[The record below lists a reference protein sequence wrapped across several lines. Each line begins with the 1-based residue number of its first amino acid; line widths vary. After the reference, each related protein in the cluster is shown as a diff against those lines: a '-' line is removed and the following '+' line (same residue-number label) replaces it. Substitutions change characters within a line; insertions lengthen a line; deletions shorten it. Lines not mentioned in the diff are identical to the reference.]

1 MTDTTQDGASA
12 GGWSP
17 ERSAAGGHNPYLIAF
32 VVSIA
37 TFMEVLDT
45 TIANVALRHI
55 AGGLAVGI
63 DESTYVITSYL
74 VANAIVLSISGW
86 LSTVIGRK
94 RFYMICVATFTI
106 SSLLCGFAWNLQSLV
121 LFRIL
126 QGLGGGGMATSEQ
139 AILADSFPPEKR
151 GQAFAIYGVAV
162 VVAPVIGP
170 TLGGWITDT
179 YSWHWVFLI
188 NVPMGLLSLF
198 LVGRLVKEP
207 SGAEEEREK
216 LLSKGV
222 QVDYIG
228 FALVAIGLGSLE
240 YVLDEGQRNDWFGS
254 NMIIFFAVLSAVS
267 LLALIPW
274 ELTREEPIIDLRLL
288 GRRQFAACFLVMLG
302 TGAVLISTTQ
312 ILPQLLQTELNYT
325 ALLAGLALSPGG
337 IATLMLMPVV
347 GRLVSTVQPK
357 YLIMFGATVVAF
369 SMWHLTGLNGDIT
382 YGYAA
387 LARVF
392 LAIGLPFLFLPVTT
406 ASYDGVPSDKTNQ
419 ASALI
424 NVARNIGGSMGV
436 ALAQTVLAQRQQ
448 FHQSRL
454 IEHAAPSDLGY
465 QQTIDAMTRYFQ
477 AQGSNPSDAAAQAIA
492 WVGKTLQQQVDFL
505 AYIDV
510 FWMLAIIAVL
520 MIPTAAVLRPI
531 DLGAPAR
538 GIRPRHSLRAERID
552 CDAVSV
558 DGFECGGHPART
570 IFPT

>member
-1 MTDTTQDGASA
+1 MSDVAQGGAAA

-86 LSTVIGRK
+86 LATVIGRK
-94 RFYMICVATFTI
+94 RFYMICVAVFTLA
-106 SSLLCGFAWNLQSLV
+106 SLLCGLAWSLESLV
-121 LFRIL
+121 FFRII

-139 AILADSFPPEKR
+139 AILADSFPPAKR

-162 VVAPVIGP
+162 VVAPVVGP

-179 YSWHWVFLI
+179 YTWHWVFLI
-188 NVPMGLLSLF
+188 NVPMGMLSLF
-198 LVGRLVKEP
+198 LVSTLVSEP
-207 SGAEEEREK
+207 SGAEEERAR
-216 LLSKGV
+216 LLKRGLR
-222 QVDYIG
+222 VDFIG

-240 YVLDEGQRNDWFGS
+240 FVLDEGQRNDWFGS
-254 NMIIFFAVLSAVS
+254 NMVLGFALLAAFC

-274 ELTREEPIIDLRLL
+274 ELTREEPIVDIRLL
-288 GRRQFAACFLVMLG
+288 GRRQFGACFLVMLA
-302 TGAVLISTTQ
+302 TGAILIATTQ
-312 ILPQLLQTELNYT
+312 MLPQLLQTELNYT
-325 ALLAGLALSPGG
+325 AFLAGLALSPGG
-337 IATLMLMPVV
+337 IVTMMMMPIV
-347 GRLVSTVQPK
+347 GNLIGVVQPK
-357 YLIMFGATVVAF
+357 YLIVFGACVVAF
-369 SMWHLTGLNGDIT
+369 SMWHLTGLTGDIT

-387 LARVF
+387 MSRVM
-392 LAIGLPFLFLPVTT
+392 LGVGLPFLFLPVTT
-406 ASYDGVPSDKTNQ
+406 ASYDGIPPDKTNQ

-424 NVARNIGGSMGV
+424 NVARNLGGSMGV
-436 ALAQTVLAQRQQ
+436 ALSQTMLAQRQQ

-454 IEHAAPSDLGY
+454 IEHVAPSEVGY

-477 AQGSNPSDAAAQAIA
+477 AHGSNASDAAGQAIA
-492 WVGKTLQQQVDFL
+492 WVGQTLQHQIDLL

-510 FWMLAIIAVL
+510 FWSLSVLGMLMVPVAL
-520 MIPTAAVLRPI
+520 
-531 DLGAPAR
+531 
-538 GIRPRHSLRAERID
+538 SLRSIALEAPQR
-552 CDAVSV
+552 
-558 DGFECGGHPART
+558 GH
-570 IFPT
+570 

>member
-1 MTDTTQDGASA
+1 MTDVAQGGASA

-17 ERSAAGGHNPYLIAF
+17 ERSAAGGHNPYLIAM

-55 AGGLAVGI
+55 AGGLAVGL

-86 LSTVIGRK
+86 LSTVLGRK
-94 RFYMICVATFTI
+94 RFYMMCVATF
-106 SSLLCGFAWNLQSLV
+106 SLASLLCGLAWNLQSLV

-139 AILADSFPPEKR
+139 AILADSFPPQKR

-188 NVPMGLLSLF
+188 NVPMGLLSLL
-198 LVGRLVKEP
+198 LVGTLVKEP

-216 LLSKGV
+216 LLSRGLR
-222 QVDYIG
+222 VDYVG
-228 FALVAIGLGSLE
+228 FILVAVGLGSLE
-240 YVLDEGQRNDWFGS
+240 FVLDEGQRNDWFGS
-254 NMIIFFAVLSAVS
+254 NMILCFALLAAFC

-274 ELTREEPIIDLRLL
+274 ELSRDDPIVDIRLL
-288 GRRQFAACFLVMLG
+288 GKRQFGSCFLVMLG
-302 TGAVLISTTQ
+302 TFAVLIATTQ
-312 ILPQLLQTELNYT
+312 LLPQLLQTELGYT
-325 ALLAGLALSPGG
+325 AMLAGLALSPGG
-337 IATLMLMPVV
+337 VATMMLMPVV
-347 GRLVSTVQPK
+347 GRLVGIVQPK
-357 YLIMFGATVVAF
+357 YLIMFGAAVAGL
-369 SMWHLTGLNGDIT
+369 SMWHLTGLTGDIS
-382 YGYAA
+382 YSYAA
-387 LARVF
+387 LSRVY

-406 ASYDGVPSDKTNQ
+406 ASYDGVPPEQTNQ

-424 NVARNIGGSMGV
+424 NVGRNIGGSMGV
-436 ALAQTVLAQRQQ
+436 ALSQTMLAQRQQ

-454 IEHAAPSDLGY
+454 IEHVAPSDLGY
-465 QQTIDAMTRYFQ
+465 QQSIDAMTRFFE
-477 AQGSNPSDAAAQAIA
+477 AQGSNATDAASQATA
-492 WVGKTLQQQVDFL
+492 WVGQTLQQQVDLL

-510 FWMLAIIAVL
+510 FWTLAIVAML
-520 MIPTAAVLRPI
+520 LIPIAAVLRSI
-531 DLGAPAR
+531 DLHAPAR
-538 GIRPRHSLRAERID
+538 GH
-552 CDAVSV
+552 
-558 DGFECGGHPART
+558 
-570 IFPT
+570 

>member
-1 MTDTTQDGASA
+1 MTEAAQGGASA

-17 ERSAAGGHNPYLIAF
+17 QRSAAGGHNPYLIAF

-55 AGGLAVGI
+55 AGSLAVGI

-94 RFYMICVATFTI
+94 RFYMICVATFTL

-139 AILADSFPPEKR
+139 AILADSFPPHKR

-179 YSWHWVFLI
+179 YTWHWVFLI

-198 LVGRLVKEP
+198 LVGTLVREP
-207 SGAEEEREK
+207 SGAEEERER
-216 LLSKGV
+216 LLSKGLR
-222 QVDYIG
+222 VDYIG
-228 FALVAIGLGSLE
+228 FLLVAIGLGSLE
-240 YVLDEGQRNDWFGS
+240 FVLDEGQRNDWFGS
-254 NMIIFFAVLSAVS
+254 NMIIVFA
-267 LLALIPW
+267 LLAAACLFALIPW
-274 ELTREEPIIDLRLL
+274 ELTREDPIVDLRLL
-288 GRRQFAACFLVMLG
+288 GRRQFAACFLVMLA

-312 ILPQLLQTELNYT
+312 LLPQLLQTELNYT
-325 ALLAGLALSPGG
+325 AMLAGLALSPGG
-337 IATLMLMPVV
+337 IATLVLMPVV
-347 GRLVSTVQPK
+347 GRLVSSVQPK
-357 YLIMFGATVVAF
+357 YLIMFGAAIVAF
-369 SMWHLTGLNGDIT
+369 SMWHLTGLTGDIT

-387 LARVF
+387 LSRIF
-392 LAIGLPFLFLPVTT
+392 LALGLPFLFLPVTT
-406 ASYDGVPSDKTNQ
+406 ASYDGVPPDKTNQ

-477 AQGSNPSDAAAQAIA
+477 AQGSNASDAASQAVA
-492 WVGKTLQQQVDFL
+492 WVGRTLQQQVDLL

-510 FWMLAIIAVL
+510 FWTLAIVAVL

-531 DLGAPAR
+531 KLGGPAR
-538 GIRPRHSLRAERID
+538 GH
-552 CDAVSV
+552 
-558 DGFECGGHPART
+558 
-570 IFPT
+570 

>member
-1 MTDTTQDGASA
+1 MTDVAQGGASA

-55 AGGLAVGI
+55 AGGLAVGL

-74 VANAIVLSISGW
+74 VANAVVLSISGW
-86 LSTVIGRK
+86 LSTVLGRK
-94 RFYMICVATFTI
+94 RFYMMCVATFTVA
-106 SSLLCGFAWNLQSLV
+106 SLLCGFAWNLQSLV

-139 AILADSFPPEKR
+139 AILADSFPPQKR

-162 VVAPVIGP
+162 VVAPVVGP

-188 NVPMGLLSLF
+188 NVPMGLLSLL
-198 LVGRLVKEP
+198 LVGTLVKEP
-207 SGAEEEREK
+207 SSAEEERVE
-216 LLSKGV
+216 LLSKGLR
-222 QVDYIG
+222 VDYVG
-228 FALVAIGLGSLE
+228 FILIAIGLGALE
-240 YVLDEGQRNDWFGS
+240 FVLDEGQRNDWFGS
-254 NMIIFFAVLSAVS
+254 NMILSFALLAAFC

-274 ELTREEPIIDLRLL
+274 ELSRDDPIVDIRLL
-288 GRRQFAACFLVMLG
+288 GTRQFGACALVMLG
-302 TGAVLISTTQ
+302 TFAVLISTTQ
-312 ILPQLLQTELNYT
+312 LLPQLLQTEVGYT
-325 ALLAGLALSPGG
+325 AMLAGMALSPGG
-337 IATLMLMPVV
+337 IATMMLMPVA
-347 GRLVSTVQPK
+347 GRLVSVVQPK
-357 YLIMFGATVVAF
+357 YLIMFGAAVAAL
-369 SMWHLTGLNGDIT
+369 SMWHMTGLTGDIS

-387 LARVF
+387 LARIY

-406 ASYDGVPSDKTNQ
+406 ASYDGVPPEKTNQ

-424 NVARNIGGSMGV
+424 NVARNIGGSIGV
-436 ALAQTVLAQRQQ
+436 AVAQTLLAQRQQ

-465 QQTIDAMTRYFQ
+465 QQTIDQMTRYFQ
-477 AQGSNPSDAAAQAIA
+477 AQGSNASDAASQAVA

-510 FWMLAIIAVL
+510 FWSLAIIAAL
-520 MIPTAAVLRPI
+520 LIPIAATLRSI

-538 GIRPRHSLRAERID
+538 GH
-552 CDAVSV
+552 
-558 DGFECGGHPART
+558 
-570 IFPT
+570 

>member
-1 MTDTTQDGASA
+1 MTDAVDGGASA

-55 AGGLAVGI
+55 AGSLAVGI

-94 RFYMICVATFTI
+94 RFYMICVATFTV
-106 SSLLCGFAWNLQSLV
+106 SSLLCGFAWNLQALV

-139 AILADSFPPEKR
+139 AILADSFPPHKR
-151 GQAFAIYGVAV
+151 GQAFAIYGIAV

-179 YSWHWVFLI
+179 YTWHWVFLI
-188 NVPMGLLSLF
+188 NVPMGVLSLF
-198 LVGRLVKEP
+198 LVGTLVKEP

-216 LLSKGV
+216 LLSKGLR
-222 QVDYIG
+222 VDYVG
-228 FALVAIGLGSLE
+228 FLLVATGLGSLE
-240 YVLDEGQRNDWFGS
+240 YVLDEGQRSDWFGS
-254 NMIIFFAVLSAVS
+254 NMIVFFALLSAVS

-274 ELTREEPIIDLRLL
+274 ELTREDPIVDLRLL
-288 GRRQFAACFLVMLG
+288 GRRQFAACFLVMLA

-312 ILPQLLQTELNYT
+312 LLPQLLQTELNYT

-337 IATLMLMPVV
+337 IATLVLMPVV
-347 GRLVSTVQPK
+347 GRLTGIMQPK
-357 YLIMFGATVVAF
+357 YLIMLGAAIVAF
-369 SMWHLTGLNGDIT
+369 SMWHLTGLTGDIT

-387 LARVF
+387 MSRIF
-392 LAIGLPFLFLPVTT
+392 LALGLPFLFLPVTT
-406 ASYDGVPSDKTNQ
+406 ASYDGVPPEKTNQ

-465 QQTIDAMTRYFQ
+465 QQTIETMTRFFQ
-477 AQGSNPSDAAAQAIA
+477 AQGSSASDAASQAVA
-492 WVGKTLQQQVDFL
+492 WVGRILQQQVDLL

-510 FWMLAIIAVL
+510 FWTLAVVAVL

-531 DLGAPAR
+531 NLNAPAK
-538 GIRPRHSLRAERID
+538 
-552 CDAVSV
+552 
-558 DGFECGGHPART
+558 GH
-570 IFPT
+570 

>member
-1 MTDTTQDGASA
+1 MTDAAQGGASA

-94 RFYMICVATFTI
+94 RFYMICVAIFTV

-139 AILADSFPPEKR
+139 AILADSFPPHKR

-162 VVAPVIGP
+162 VVAPVVGP

-179 YSWHWVFLI
+179 YTWHWVFLI

-198 LVGRLVKEP
+198 LVGTLVREP

-216 LLSKGV
+216 LLSTGLR
-222 QVDYIG
+222 VDYVG
-228 FALVAIGLGSLE
+228 FLLVAIGLGSLE

-254 NMIIFFAVLSAVS
+254 NMIGAFAVLSAVS

-274 ELTREEPIIDLRLL
+274 ELTREDPIVDIRLL
-288 GRRQFAACFLVMLG
+288 GGRQFGACFLVMLA

-312 ILPQLLQTELNYT
+312 LLPQLLQTELNYT
-325 ALLAGLALSPGG
+325 AMLAGLALSPGG
-337 IATLMLMPVV
+337 VATLVLMPVV
-347 GRLVSTVQPK
+347 GRLVGSVQPK
-357 YLIMFGATVVAF
+357 YLIMFGAVIVAF
-369 SMWHLTGLNGDIT
+369 SMWHLTGLTGDIT

-387 LARVF
+387 LSRIF
-392 LAIGLPFLFLPVTT
+392 LALGLPFLFLPVTT
-406 ASYDGVPSDKTNQ
+406 ASYDGVPPDKTNQ

-477 AQGSNPSDAAAQAIA
+477 AQGSNASDAASQAIA
-492 WVGKTLQQQVDFL
+492 WVGRTLQQQVDFL

-510 FWMLAIIAVL
+510 FWTLAIVAVL
-520 MIPTAAVLRPI
+520 MIPVAAVLRPI

-538 GIRPRHSLRAERID
+538 GH
-552 CDAVSV
+552 
-558 DGFECGGHPART
+558 
-570 IFPT
+570 

>member
-1 MTDTTQDGASA
+1 MTDAAEGGASV

-94 RFYMICVATFTI
+94 RFYMICVATFTV

-139 AILADSFPPEKR
+139 AILADSFPPQKR

-179 YSWHWVFLI
+179 YTWHWVFLI

-198 LVGRLVKEP
+198 LVGMLVKEP
-207 SGAEEEREK
+207 SGAEEERQK
-216 LLSKGV
+216 LLKKGLR
-222 QVDYIG
+222 VDYVG
-228 FALVAIGLGSLE
+228 FLLVAVGLASLE
-240 YVLDEGQRNDWFGS
+240 FVLDEGQRNDWFGS
-254 NMIIFFAVLSAVS
+254 NMIVFFAVLSAVS

-274 ELTREEPIIDLRLL
+274 ELTREDPIIDLRLL

-337 IATLMLMPVV
+337 IATLLLMPVV

-369 SMWHLTGLNGDIT
+369 SMWHLTGLTGDIT
-382 YGYAA
+382 YSYAA
-387 LARVF
+387 LSRIF

-406 ASYDGVPSDKTNQ
+406 ASYDGVPPDKTNQ

-465 QQTIDAMTRYFQ
+465 QQTIDTMTRFFQ
-477 AQGSNPSDAAAQAIA
+477 AQGSNASDAASQAVA
-492 WVGKTLQQQVDFL
+492 WVGRTLQQQVDFL

-510 FWMLAIIAVL
+510 FWTLAIIAVL
-520 MIPTAAVLRPI
+520 MIPTAAMLRPI
-531 DLGAPAR
+531 NLGAPAR
-538 GIRPRHSLRAERID
+538 GH
-552 CDAVSV
+552 
-558 DGFECGGHPART
+558 
-570 IFPT
+570 

>member
-1 MTDTTQDGASA
+1 MTDASQNGASTGA
-12 GGWSP
+12 WSP

-94 RFYMICVATFTI
+94 RFYMICVATF
-106 SSLLCGFAWNLQSLV
+106 SVASLLCGFAWNLEALV

-139 AILADSFPPEKR
+139 AILADSFPPAKR

-188 NVPMGLLSLF
+188 NVPMGMLSLF
-198 LVGRLVKEP
+198 LVGTLVKEP

-216 LLSKGV
+216 LLSKGLR
-222 QVDYIG
+222 VDYIG

-254 NMIIFFAVLSAVS
+254 NLIVFFAVLSAVS

-337 IATLMLMPVV
+337 VATLMLMPVV
-347 GRLVSTVQPK
+347 GRLVGTVQPK
-357 YLIMFGATVVAF
+357 YLIMFGAAVVAF

-387 LARVF
+387 LARIF

-406 ASYDGVPSDKTNQ
+406 ASYDGVPPDKTNQ

-436 ALAQTVLAQRQQ
+436 ALAQTILAQRQQ

-477 AQGSNPSDAAAQAIA
+477 AQGSNASDAASQAVA

-510 FWMLAIIAVL
+510 FWTLAIVAVL

-538 GIRPRHSLRAERID
+538 GH
-552 CDAVSV
+552 
-558 DGFECGGHPART
+558 
-570 IFPT
+570 

>member
-1 MTDTTQDGASA
+1 MTDATQDGASA

-17 ERSAAGGHNPYLIAF
+17 ERSAAGGHSPYLIAF

-55 AGGLAVGI
+55 AGGLAVGL

-86 LSTVIGRK
+86 LSTVLGRK
-94 RFYMICVATFTI
+94 RFYMLCVATF
-106 SSLLCGFAWNLQSLV
+106 SLASLLCGLAWNLQSLV

-139 AILADSFPPEKR
+139 AILADSFPPQKR

-198 LVGRLVKEP
+198 LVGTLVNEP
-207 SGAEEEREK
+207 SGAEEEREQ
-216 LLSKGV
+216 LLNKGLR
-222 QVDYIG
+222 VDYIG

-240 YVLDEGQRNDWFGS
+240 FVLDEGQRNDWFGS
-254 NMIIFFAVLSAVS
+254 NMILCFALLAAFC

-274 ELTREEPIIDLRLL
+274 ELSRDDPIVDIRLL
-288 GRRQFAACFLVMLG
+288 GKRQFGSCFLVMLG
-302 TGAVLISTTQ
+302 TFAVLIATTQ
-312 ILPQLLQTELNYT
+312 LLPQLLQTELGYT
-325 ALLAGLALSPGG
+325 AMLAGLALSPGG
-337 IATLMLMPVV
+337 VATMMLMPVV
-347 GRLVSTVQPK
+347 GRLVGIVQPK
-357 YLIMFGATVVAF
+357 YLIMFGAAVAGL
-369 SMWHLTGLNGDIT
+369 SMWHLTGLTGDVS

-387 LARVF
+387 LSRVY

-406 ASYDGVPSDKTNQ
+406 ASYDGIPPEQTNQ

-424 NVARNIGGSMGV
+424 NVGRNIGGSMGV
-436 ALAQTVLAQRQQ
+436 ALSQTMLAQRQQ

-454 IEHAAPSDLGY
+454 IEHVAPSDLGY
-465 QQTIDAMTRYFQ
+465 QQSIDAMTRFFE
-477 AQGSNPSDAAAQAIA
+477 AQGSNATDAASQATA
-492 WVGKTLQQQVDFL
+492 WVGQTLQRQVDLL

-510 FWMLAIIAVL
+510 FRTLAIVAML
-520 MIPTAAVLRPI
+520 LIPIAAVLRSI
-531 DLGAPAR
+531 DLHAPAR
-538 GIRPRHSLRAERID
+538 GH
-552 CDAVSV
+552 
-558 DGFECGGHPART
+558 
-570 IFPT
+570 

>member
-1 MTDTTQDGASA
+1 MSDVAQGGAS
-12 GGWSP
+12 GWSP

-94 RFYMICVATFTI
+94 RFYMMCVATF
-106 SSLLCGFAWNLQSLV
+106 SVASLLCGFAWNLQSLV

-139 AILADSFPPEKR
+139 AILADSFPPHKR

-198 LVGRLVKEP
+198 LVGTLVKEP
-207 SGAEEEREK
+207 SGAEEERQR
-216 LLSKGV
+216 LLSKGLR
-222 QVDYIG
+222 VDYIG
-228 FALVAIGLGSLE
+228 FLLVAIGLGSLE
-240 YVLDEGQRNDWFGS
+240 FVLDEGQRNDWFGS
-254 NMIIFFAVLSAVS
+254 TLIVVFALLAAVC

-274 ELTREEPIIDLRLL
+274 ELTREDPIVDLRLL
-288 GRRQFAACFLVMLG
+288 GRRQFGACFLVMLG

-312 ILPQLLQTELNYT
+312 LLPQLLQTELNYT
-325 ALLAGLALSPGG
+325 AMLAGLALSPGG
-337 IATLMLMPVV
+337 VATLVLMPVV

-357 YLIMFGATVVAF
+357 YLIMFGAAVVAF
-369 SMWHLTGLNGDIT
+369 SMWHLTGLTGDIT

-387 LARVF
+387 LSRIF
-392 LAIGLPFLFLPVTT
+392 LALSLPFLFLPVTT
-406 ASYDGVPSDKTNQ
+406 ASYDGVPPDKTNQ

-424 NVARNIGGSMGV
+424 NVARNLGGSMGV
-436 ALAQTVLAQRQQ
+436 ALAQTILAQRQQ

-454 IEHAAPSDLGY
+454 VEHAAPSDLGY

-477 AQGSNPSDAAAQAIA
+477 AQGSNASDAASQAVA
-492 WVGKTLQQQVDFL
+492 WVGKTLQQQVDLL

-510 FWMLAIIAVL
+510 FWTLAIVAVL

-531 DLGAPAR
+531 DLRAPAR
-538 GIRPRHSLRAERID
+538 GH
-552 CDAVSV
+552 
-558 DGFECGGHPART
+558 
-570 IFPT
+570 

>member
-1 MTDTTQDGASA
+1 MTDTAQGGASA

-94 RFYMICVATFTI
+94 RFYMICVAVFTI
-106 SSLLCGFAWNLQSLV
+106 SSLLCGFAWNLQALV

-139 AILADSFPPEKR
+139 AILADSFPPHKR

-162 VVAPVIGP
+162 VVAPVVGP

-179 YSWHWVFLI
+179 YTWHWVFLI

-198 LVGRLVKEP
+198 LVGTLVKEP

-216 LLSKGV
+216 LLSKGLR
-222 QVDYIG
+222 VDYVG
-228 FALVAIGLGSLE
+228 FLLVAIGLGSLE

-254 NMIIFFAVLSAVS
+254 NMIVFFAVLSAMS

-274 ELTREEPIIDLRLL
+274 ELTREDPIIDLRLL
-288 GRRQFAACFLVMLG
+288 GRRQFAACFLVMLA

-312 ILPQLLQTELNYT
+312 LLPQLLQSDLNYT
-325 ALLAGLALSPGG
+325 AMLAGLALSPGG
-337 IATLMLMPVV
+337 IATLVLMPVV
-347 GRLVSTVQPK
+347 GRLVSSVQPK
-357 YLIMFGATVVAF
+357 YLIMLGATIVAF
-369 SMWHLTGLNGDIT
+369 SMWHLTGLTGDIT

-387 LARVF
+387 MSRIF
-392 LAIGLPFLFLPVTT
+392 LALGLPFLFLPVTT
-406 ASYDGVPSDKTNQ
+406 ASYDGVPPDKTNQ

-436 ALAQTVLAQRQQ
+436 ALAQTILAQRQQ
-448 FHQSRL
+448 FHQGRL

-465 QQTIDAMTRYFQ
+465 QQAIETMTRFFQ
-477 AQGSNPSDAAAQAIA
+477 AQGSNASDAAAQAVA
-492 WVGKTLQQQVDFL
+492 WVGRTLQQQVDLL

-510 FWMLAIIAVL
+510 FWTLAVIAVL

-531 DLGAPAR
+531 KLGAPAR
-538 GIRPRHSLRAERID
+538 GH
-552 CDAVSV
+552 
-558 DGFECGGHPART
+558 
-570 IFPT
+570 